1 MRLNLRG
8 IAVTAI
14 AMASTGWLGPAVPQ
28 LVHELGGRDFTT
40 ALAATLALAEFLIST
55 ATLLAVVLGVGGRLP
70 RSGAIAGL
78 LFVVAVAGP
87 AEAGVE
93 GLQLPDRPT
102 GAEPPPL
109 SVVVRPGDSL
119 WAIASRAGTADIPA
133 AVGAWYRENRGVIGP
148 DPDLILPGQHLRE
161 PR

>member
-1 MRLNLRG
+1 VRLNARG

-14 AMASTGWLGPAVPQ
+14 AVASTIWLGPAVPQ

-40 ALAATLALAEFLIST
+40 ALAAMLALAQFLIST
-55 ATLLAVVLGVGGRLP
+55 ATLLAVALGLRGRLP

-102 GAEPPPL
+102 D
-109 SVVVRPGDSL
+109 SVPAPSSLVVRPGDSL
-119 WAIASRAGTADIPA
+119 WAIATRTGTADIPA
-133 AVGAWYRENRGVIGP
+133 AVGAWYRANRDVIGP
-148 DPDLILPGQHLRE
+148 DPDLIVPGQHLRE